1 MTPELPTQ
9 SPLYHAANA
18 DRYDRQEAIR
28 AYEQKFSCCLI
39 VMIDAIF
46 PPSVTQFEDLIYDA
60 NPDGDIHL
68 LLNSPGGE
76 GETAIRLVRAAQA
89 RCRDL
94 TVIIPDQ
101 AKSAATLLALGA
113 HHILMSPMSD
123 FGPIDPQL
131 PGDGELLVAAKDI
144 IAAVDNAAQKV
155 QEAPEIY
162 PLYVSL
168 LSDVSSIMLQQA
180 RAALDSAADLLQ
192 EALSSNP
199 ARSAAEVT
207 HLSNTLTEPLI
218 NRPRTHSALF
228 SVRNAIDAGLP
239 AQEVA
244 LQSEQW
250 QMVWSLWTKYFTL
263 LYSGQIRGIYEGRRV
278 SLPLPPY
285 P

>member
-1 MTPELPTQ
+1 MTSELPPQ
-9 SPLYHAANA
+9 SPFYHAVNA
-18 DRYDRQEAIR
+18 GRYDRQGAIR
-28 AYEQKFSCCLI
+28 AYEQKFGCCLI
-39 VMIDAIF
+39 VMIDPIF
-46 PPSVTQFEDLIYDA
+46 THSVTLFEDLIYDA
-60 NPDGDIHL
+60 DPAADLHL

-89 RCRDL
+89 RCREL

-123 FGPIDPQL
+123 LGPIDPQFL
-131 PGDGELLVAAKDI
+131 GADGLVAAKDI

-199 ARSAAEVT
+199 DRSAAKVT
-207 HLSNTLTEPLI
+207 DLSDNLTEPLI

-239 AQEVA
+239 AQEVD
-244 LQSEQW
+244 LQGEQW
-250 QMVWSLWTKYFTL
+250 RMVWSLWTKYFTL

-278 SLPLPPY
+278 SQLLPPY

>member
-1 MTPELPTQ
+1 MTPDFPSQ

-28 AYEQKFSCCLI
+28 AYEQKFGCCLI

-46 PPSVTQFEDLIYDA
+46 QPSVTQFEDLIYDA
-60 NPDGDIHL
+60 DPAADLHL

-76 GETAIRLVRAAQA
+76 GETAIRLVRAAQS
-89 RCRDL
+89 RCREL
-94 TVIIPDQ
+94 TVVIPDQ
-101 AKSAATLLALGA
+101 AKSAATLLSLGA

-123 FGPIDPQL
+123 LGPIDPQL
-131 PGDGELLVAAKDI
+131 PGDGELVAAKDI

-155 QEAPEIY
+155 QEAPETY

-180 RAALDSAADLLQ
+180 RTALDSTADLLQ

-199 ARSAAEVT
+199 DRSETEVVD
-207 HLSNTLTEPLI
+207 LSNTLTEPLI
-218 NRPRTHSALF
+218 NRRSTHSALF
-228 SVRNAIDAGLP
+228 SVRNAIAAGLP
-239 AQEVA
+239 AQEVD
-244 LQSEQW
+244 LQGEQW

-263 LYSGQIRGIYEGRRV
+263 LSSNQIGGIYEGRRV

>member
-1 MTPELPTQ
+1 MTPELPSQ

-28 AYEQKFSCCLI
+28 AYEQKFGCCLI

-46 PPSVTQFEDLIYDA
+46 QPSVTQFEDLIYDA
-60 NPDGDIHL
+60 DPAVDLHL

-76 GETAIRLVRAAQA
+76 GETAIRLVRAAQS
-89 RCRDL
+89 RCREL

-101 AKSAATLLALGA
+101 AKSAATLLSLGA

-123 FGPIDPQL
+123 LGPIDPQL
-131 PGDGELLVAAKDI
+131 PGDGELVAAKDI

-155 QEAPEIY
+155 QEAPETY

-180 RAALDSAADLLQ
+180 RVALDSTADLLQ

-199 ARSAAEVT
+199 DRSAAEVT

-218 NRPRTHSALF
+218 DRRRTHSALF

-250 QMVWSLWTKYFTL
+250 QMVWSLWTKYYAL
-263 LYSGQIRGIYEGRRV
+263 LSSNQIGGIYEGHRV

>member
-1 MTPELPTQ
+1 MIPELPSQ
-9 SPLYHAANA
+9 SPFYHAVNA
-18 DRYDRQEAIR
+18 GRYDRQGAIR
-28 AYEQKFSCCLI
+28 AYEQKFGCCLI
-39 VMIDAIF
+39 VMIDRIF
-46 PPSVTQFEDLIYDA
+46 THSVTLFEDLIYDA
-60 NPDGDIHL
+60 DPAADLHL

-76 GETAIRLVRAAQA
+76 GETAIRLVRAAQS
-89 RCRDL
+89 RCREL

-101 AKSAATLLALGA
+101 AKSAATLLSLGA

-123 FGPIDPQL
+123 LGPIDPQL
-131 PGDGELLVAAKDI
+131 PGDGELVAAKDI

-155 QEAPEIY
+155 QEAPETY

-180 RAALDSAADLLQ
+180 RTALDSTADLLQ

-199 ARSAAEVT
+199 DRSETEVVD
-207 HLSNTLTEPLI
+207 LSNTLTEPLI
-218 NRPRTHSALF
+218 NRRSTHSALF
-228 SVRNAIDAGLP
+228 SVRNAIAAGLP
-239 AQEVA
+239 AQEVD
-244 LQSEQW
+244 LQGEQW

-263 LYSGQIRGIYEGRRV
+263 LSSNQIGGIYEGRRV

>member
-28 AYEQKFSCCLI
+28 AYEQKFGCCLI

-89 RCRDL
+89 RCREL

-123 FGPIDPQL
+123 LGPIDPQFL
-131 PGDGELLVAAKDI
+131 GEDGLVAAKDI

-199 ARSAAEVT
+199 NRSAAAVT
-207 HLSNTLTEPLI
+207 DLINSLTEPLI

-250 QMVWSLWTKYFTL
+250 RMVWSLWTKYFTL

>member
-1 MTPELPTQ
+1 M
-9 SPLYHAANA
+9 
-18 DRYDRQEAIR
+18 
-28 AYEQKFSCCLI
+28 
-39 VMIDAIF
+39 
-46 PPSVTQFEDLIYDA
+46 IYDA
-60 NPDGDIHL
+60 DPAADLHL

-76 GETAIRLVRAAQA
+76 GETAIRLVRAAQS
-89 RCRDL
+89 RCREL

-101 AKSAATLLALGA
+101 AKSAATLLSLGA

-123 FGPIDPQL
+123 LGPIDPQL

-155 QEAPEIY
+155 QEAPETY

-180 RAALDSAADLLQ
+180 RTALDSTADLLQ

-199 ARSAAEVT
+199 DRSAAAVMDLI
-207 HLSNTLTEPLI
+207 HSLTEPLI
-218 NRPRTHSALF
+218 NRHRTHSALF

-239 AQEVA
+239 AQEVD

-250 QMVWSLWTKYFTL
+250 RMVWSLWTKYFTL
-263 LYSGQIRGIYEGRRV
+263 LSSNQIGGIYEGHRV

-285 P
+285 S

>member
-28 AYEQKFSCCLI
+28 AYEQKFDCCLI

-60 NPDGDIHL
+60 NPDRDIHL

-76 GETAIRLVRAAQA
+76 GETAIRLVRAAQS
-89 RCRDL
+89 RCREL

-101 AKSAATLLALGA
+101 AKSAATLLSLGA

-123 FGPIDPQL
+123 LGPIDPQL
-131 PGDGELLVAAKDI
+131 PGDGELVAAKDI

-155 QEAPEIY
+155 QEAPETY

-180 RAALDSAADLLQ
+180 RTALDSTADLLQ

-199 ARSAAEVT
+199 DRSETEVVD
-207 HLSNTLTEPLI
+207 LSNTLTEPLI
-218 NRPRTHSALF
+218 NRRSTHSALF
-228 SVRNAIDAGLP
+228 SVRNAIAAGLP
-239 AQEVA
+239 AQEVD
-244 LQSEQW
+244 LQGEQW

-263 LYSGQIRGIYEGRRV
+263 LSSNQIGGIYEGRRV

>member
-1 MTPELPTQ
+1 MIPELPSQ
-9 SPLYHAANA
+9 SPFYHAVNA
-18 DRYDRQEAIR
+18 SRYDRQGAIR
-28 AYEQKFSCCLI
+28 AYEQKFGCCLI
-39 VMIDAIF
+39 VMIDRIF
-46 PPSVTQFEDLIYDA
+46 THSVTLFEDLIYDA
-60 NPDGDIHL
+60 DPAADLHL

-76 GETAIRLVRAAQA
+76 GETAIRLVRAAQS
-89 RCRDL
+89 RCREL

-101 AKSAATLLALGA
+101 AKSAATLLSLGA

-123 FGPIDPQL
+123 LGPIDPQL
-131 PGDGELLVAAKDI
+131 PGDGELVAAKDI

-155 QEAPEIY
+155 QEAPETY

-180 RAALDSAADLLQ
+180 RVALDSTADLLQ

-199 ARSAAEVT
+199 DRSASVVT
-207 HLSNTLTEPLI
+207 DLINKLREPLI
-218 NRPRTHSALF
+218 DRRRTHSALF

-250 QMVWSLWTKYFTL
+250 QMVWSLWTKYYAL
-263 LYSGQIRGIYEGRRV
+263 LSSNQIGGIYEGHRV

>member
-18 DRYDRQEAIR
+18 DRYGRQDIIR
-28 AYEQKFSCCLI
+28 DYERKFGCRLI

-46 PPSVTQFEDLIYDA
+46 LPSVTQFEDLIYDA
-60 NPDGDIHL
+60 DPNVDIHL

-89 RCRDL
+89 RCREL
-94 TVIIPDQ
+94 TVIIPDH

-123 FGPIDPQL
+123 LGPIDPQL
-131 PGDGELLVAAKDI
+131 LGDDGLVAAKDI

-180 RAALDSAADLLQ
+180 RSALDSAANLLR
-192 EALSSNP
+192 EALTSNP
-199 ARSAAEVT
+199 DCHEDAVAA
-207 HLSNTLTEPLI
+207 LINRLTEPLI
-218 NRPRTHSALF
+218 IGPRTHSALF
-228 SVRNAIDAGLP
+228 NVRNAINAGLP
-239 AQEVA
+239 AQEVG

-250 QMVWSLWTKYFTL
+250 QMVWSLWTKYFNL

-278 SLPLPPY
+278 SLPLPPQ

>member
-1 MTPELPTQ
+1 MTLELPPQ

-18 DRYDRQEAIR
+18 DRYGRQDIIR
-28 AYEQKFSCCLI
+28 DYEQKFDCCLI

-46 PPSVTQFEDLIYDA
+46 LPSVTQFEDLIYDA
-60 NPDGDIHL
+60 DPAVDLHL

-89 RCRDL
+89 RCREL
-94 TVIIPDQ
+94 TVIIPDH

-123 FGPIDPQL
+123 LGPIDPQFL
-131 PGDGELLVAAKDI
+131 GDDGLVAAKDI

-155 QEAPEIY
+155 QESPEIY

-180 RAALDSAADLLQ
+180 RAALDSTADLLQ

-199 ARSAAEVT
+199 DRSEATVT
-207 HLSNTLTEPLI
+207 ALSNRLTEPLI

-228 SVRNAIDAGLP
+228 SVRNAIAAGLP
-239 AQEVA
+239 AREVE

-250 QMVWSLWTKYFTL
+250 RMIWSLWTKYFTL
-263 LYSGQIRGIYEGRRV
+263 LSSGQIRGIYEGRRV
-278 SLPLPPY
+278 SHPLPP
-285 P
+285 